1 MNKDLDFKFSM
12 LTQRQLLKLC
22 SAYNVYIQGA
32 MPNYKTDYDELLKIV
47 EDQLEVLD
55 DGTIQRKDE
64 KKTNKDASFLLGS
77 GIRVIII

>member
-1 MNKDLDFKFSM
+1 MDKTLDFKFNM

-32 MPNYKTDYDELLKIV
+32 MPNYKTDYDELLKVV
-47 EDQLEVLD
+47 EEHLEVLD
-55 DGTIQRKDE
+55 DGTIQRKDNT
-64 KKTNKDASFLLGS
+64 KTQKDASFLLGS